1 MALGARPWPGLRA
14 ADWAPPCKGLLGVL
28 STGWGLRDT
37 SGACAQRGVRAMGW
51 GPGSGTE
58 PVGKAHGQA
67 GGRPGH
73 PPQPASSSPAK
84 SHTHIQHTLL
94 HGRCA
99 HLRHPVPGRWERT
112 RRDSRVTSEQPLL
125 KSSSARCSLPPA
137 RPVARGP
144 GVACRPWGRPSRGHV
159 SLGSSGKAVGCI
171 VIFRGGN
178 ITALKP
184 HNLLPHPA
192 GARGAGGSDVPPL
205 PRTQPRPLPGG
216 LRPPEPSWKA
226 GQVQGRSD
234 DADGPWAS
242 PHTVRPTPSTYE
254 LSAAGGGVV

>member
-1 MALGARPWPGLRA
+1 MASGARPWPVLGA
-14 ADWAPPCKGLLGVL
+14 ADWAPPCKGLPGVL

-37 SGACAQRGVRAMGW
+37 SGACAQRGREGDGLGPGVRDRTRWKGPRTGRGQAW
-51 GPGSGTE
+51 GPPTARIQLPSQ
-58 PVGKAHGQA
+58 V
-67 GGRPGH
+67 
-73 PPQPASSSPAK
+73 
-84 SHTHIQHTLL
+84 SHTHTHTLL
-94 HGRCA
+94 RGRRA
-99 HLRHPVPGRWERT
+99 HLRHPVPGLWERT
-112 RRDSRVTSEQPLL
+112 RRDSGVTSEQPLL

-137 RPVARGP
+137 RPAARGP

-205 PRTQPRPLPGG
+205 PRAQPGPCPVVCGHRSRAGRLGRCRAGVTTQMARG
-216 LRPPEPSWKA
+216 L
-226 GQVQGRSD
+226 
-234 DADGPWAS
+234 
-242 PHTVRPTPSTYE
+242 PHTQ
-254 LSAAGGGVV
+254 